1 MRIAL
6 VIPTLNGGGA
16 ERVMSTMAN
25 YWESTDHE
33 VILITHDSEKKDFY
47 PLSPGVTRYGFDI
60 SKPPRHIGDTIKHN
74 IQRVTLPRKVIQ
86 TCHPDI
92 VISFTNRT
100 SIQTL
105 AGLSGTEIPVI
116 VSERNNPVAQP
127 LPLPWEMLRRTLYP
141 KASAVVVQTPSVKEW
156 ALRFLAEDRVS
167 VIPNPLSPPSMQ
179 EIPPELP
186 SRLNGKKIVAA
197 MGRLHHFKGFDI
209 LLQAFSAVARKR
221 SNWALMI
228 LGDGDERFRLEQM
241 ALQLGIQDRVF
252 LAGRV
257 HNPTDYLR
265 ASDIFVLSSR
275 HEGFPNALIE
285 AMASGLPS
293 IAADCPF
300 GPGDIIS
307 NGIDGIL
314 VKNEDIHEL
323 SRAIDHLMG
332 NDHIR
337 KSMGSMAKQS
347 STRYNIDTIMAQ
359 WEDIIARVIHRYPI
373 PEA

>member
-1 MRIAL
+1 
-6 VIPTLNGGGA
+6 
-16 ERVMSTMAN
+16 
-25 YWESTDHE
+25 
-33 VILITHDSEKKDFY
+33 
-47 PLSPGVTRYGFDI
+47 
-60 SKPPRHIGDTIKHN
+60 
-74 IQRVTLPRKVIQ
+74 
-86 TCHPDI
+86 
-92 VISFTNRT
+92 
-100 SIQTL
+100 
-105 AGLSGTEIPVI
+105 
-116 VSERNNPVAQP
+116 
-127 LPLPWEMLRRTLYP
+127 
-141 KASAVVVQTPSVKEW
+141 
-156 ALRFLAEDRVS
+156 
-167 VIPNPLSPPSMQ
+167 
-179 EIPPELP
+179 
-186 SRLNGKKIVAA
+186 
-197 MGRLHHFKGFDI
+197 
-209 LLQAFSAVARKR
+209 
-221 SNWALMI
+221 MI